1 MKKLNIQPEAW
12 SPLAEG
18 KNNIFTNPILK
29 KIADNH
35 NKTTAQVILGWNIQR
50 GVIIITKSV
59 HKNRME
65 ENLNIWDFSLTEE
78 ETNEISTLDIGHSEI
93 IDHSL
98 ASTAKW
104 LNT

>member
-1 MKKLNIQPEAW
+1 MHIFPTLNSQQNIM
-12 SPLAEG
+12 SFRTSAEYG
-18 KNNIFTNPILK
+18 HIIKFRCIL
-29 KIADNH
+29 N
-35 NKTTAQVILGWNIQR
+35 R
-50 GVIIITKSV
+50 SV

-93 IDHSL
+93 IGHSL

-104 LNT
+104 LNTWKIQN

>member
-1 MKKLNIQPEAW
+1 MGFKTPAEYGHIIKFRCTLNLSI
-12 SPLAEG
+12 
-18 KNNIFTNPILK
+18 
-29 KIADNH
+29 
-35 NKTTAQVILGWNIQR
+35 
-50 GVIIITKSV
+50 

-65 ENLNIWDFSLTEE
+65 ENLNNWNFSLTEE

-104 LNT
+104 LNTWKIHN

>member
-1 MKKLNIQPEAW
+1 MSFRTPAEYGHIIKFRCILN
-12 SPLAEG
+12 
-18 KNNIFTNPILK
+18 
-29 KIADNH
+29 
-35 NKTTAQVILGWNIQR
+35 R
-50 GVIIITKSV
+50 SV

-78 ETNEISTLDIGHSEI
+78 ETNEISTLNIRHNEI

-98 ASTAKW
+98 ASVAKW

>member
-1 MKKLNIQPEAW
+1 MHIFPTLNSQQNIM
-12 SPLAEG
+12 SFRTSAEYG
-18 KNNIFTNPILK
+18 HIIKFRCIL
-29 KIADNH
+29 N
-35 NKTTAQVILGWNIQR
+35 R
-50 GVIIITKSV
+50 SV

-78 ETNEISTLDIGHSEI
+78 ETNEISTLDIGHIEI

-104 LNT
+104 LNTWKNHN

>member
-1 MKKLNIQPEAW
+1 MSFRTPGECGNIIKFRCILN
-12 SPLAEG
+12 
-18 KNNIFTNPILK
+18 
-29 KIADNH
+29 
-35 NKTTAQVILGWNIQR
+35 R
-50 GVIIITKSV
+50 SV

-104 LNT
+104 LNTWKIHN

>member
-1 MKKLNIQPEAW
+1 MSFRTPAEYGHSMKFRYILN
-12 SPLAEG
+12 
-18 KNNIFTNPILK
+18 
-29 KIADNH
+29 
-35 NKTTAQVILGWNIQR
+35 R
-50 GVIIITKSV
+50 SV

-78 ETNEISTLDIGHSEI
+78 EKNEISTLDIGHNEI

>member
-1 MKKLNIQPEAW
+1 
-12 SPLAEG
+12 
-18 KNNIFTNPILK
+18 
-29 KIADNH
+29 
-35 NKTTAQVILGWNIQR
+35 
-50 GVIIITKSV
+50 
-59 HKNRME
+59 ME

-93 IDHSL
+93 IDYSL

>member
-1 MKKLNIQPEAW
+1 
-12 SPLAEG
+12 
-18 KNNIFTNPILK
+18 
-29 KIADNH
+29 
-35 NKTTAQVILGWNIQR
+35 
-50 GVIIITKSV
+50 
-59 HKNRME
+59 ME

-104 LNT
+104 LNTWKIQNKNITTSQKLVFLST

>member
-1 MKKLNIQPEAW
+1 MSFRTPAEYGHIIKFRCILN
-12 SPLAEG
+12 
-18 KNNIFTNPILK
+18 
-29 KIADNH
+29 
-35 NKTTAQVILGWNIQR
+35 R
-50 GVIIITKSV
+50 SV

-78 ETNEISTLDIGHSEI
+78 KTNEISTLNIGHSEI

-104 LNT
+104 LNTWKIHN

>member
-1 MKKLNIQPEAW
+1 MSFRTPAEYGQIIKFRCILN
-12 SPLAEG
+12 
-18 KNNIFTNPILK
+18 
-29 KIADNH
+29 
-35 NKTTAQVILGWNIQR
+35 R
-50 GVIIITKSV
+50 SV

-104 LNT
+104 LNTWKIHN